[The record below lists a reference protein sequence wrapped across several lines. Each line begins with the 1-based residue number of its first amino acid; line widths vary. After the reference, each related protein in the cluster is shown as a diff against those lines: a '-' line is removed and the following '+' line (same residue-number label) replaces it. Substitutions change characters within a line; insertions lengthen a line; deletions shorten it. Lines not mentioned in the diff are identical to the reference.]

1 MARPKKAMPPARSST
16 KKKRAPGGQKPKPK
30 PKVQSEQL
38 YTLQV
43 TREMLEH
50 LRDLFG
56 VLLPPDGQVSVSQ
69 FLAAVTGR
77 QELENNLFTI
87 VEDTCIDAG
96 VPTGDDAP
104 DYVVMPIS
112 PPPMGVFQARLE
124 DVSDGDESCESCP
137 PTGRCPDKCDE
148 NR

>member
-1 MARPKKAMPPARSST
+1 MARPKKTTLPARAST
-16 KKKRAPGGQKPKPK
+16 KKRAPGGPPK
-30 PKVQSEQL
+30 KVAPQTWPVHL
-38 YTLQV
+38 

-56 VLLPPDGQVSVSQ
+56 VLLPPEGQVSVSQ

-87 VEDTCIDAG
+87 IEDTCIDAG
-96 VPTGDDAP
+96 IPTGDDAP

-124 DVSDGDESCESCP
+124 DVPDEEPCSTCEACP

-148 NR
+148 NH

>member
-1 MARPKKAMPPARSST
+1 MAAKKKAPATPKKRPVAEA
-16 KKKRAPGGQKPKPK
+16 KPKTTEK
-30 PKVQSEQL
+30 L

-77 QELENNLFTI
+77 QELEHNLFTI
-87 VEDTCIDAG
+87 VENACIDVG
-96 VPTGDDAP
+96 VPTGEGAP

-112 PPPMGVFQARLE
+112 PPPMGVFQAKLE
-124 DVSDGDESCESCP
+124 DVPDDEEDGSCGSCP
-137 PTGRCPDKCDE
+137 PKGGCSGKCDE
-148 NR
+148 NN